1 MYLMRGFVMKKLGL
15 SLCVAVICASNVNLC
30 FADNKNTSYV
40 TAYGGLF
47 ETSDPRYRK
56 GMGGLELRLPKY
68 YQYISPKVGGF
79 VTAKG
84 SVYGY
89 AGFNLDFAINDMLY
103 VAPGIA
109 AGLYSRGNGKNL
121 GGTIE
126 FLSSIEVGGILP
138 NNHRIGVS
146 YSHIS
151 NASIYK
157 KNPGA
162 ENLLVTYSIPF
173 SF

>member
-1 MYLMRGFVMKKLGL
+1 MMKKLGL
-15 SLCVAVICASNVNLC
+15 SVVAALLAIVYI
-30 FADNKNTSYV
+30 ADAAEKNTSYV
-40 TAYGGLF
+40 TAYAGLF
-47 ETSDPRYRK
+47 ENADSRYRK

-68 YQYISPKVGGF
+68 YKYISPKLGGF
-79 VTAKG
+79 ATSKG
-84 SVYGY
+84 AVYGY
-89 AGFNLDFAINDMLY
+89 AGFNLDFAIGDVVY

-126 FLSSIEVGGILP
+126 FLSSIEIGGILP
-138 NNHRIGVS
+138 NHHRVGVS

-162 ENLLVTYSIPF
+162 ENLLVTYSIPV